1 MLFIE
6 GGVDAF
12 DALLYPEQNP
22 NNDYYIRNQLCN
34 FTSTLTDV
42 GRRFMEEAKNV
53 YEAYNS
59 FEALNAAKMA
69 LRAARNMFRPD
80 TIMYLDELESLQT
93 AKPIMQRWI
102 MAQPD
107 IRELYLEQRC
117 AGYPDSYYNVFG
129 NAIRDD
135 HYDFRRVMDAV
146 VVDNDDGWYVRYYP
160 DDLLDGDKDLSHIE
174 KVDILSTWDIVRMF
188 VEQGSK
194 DPTDPYGG
202 SL

>member
-22 NNDYYIRNQLCN
+22 VNDYYIQNQLNN
-34 FTSTLTDV
+34 FSQTLTNT
-42 GRRFMEEAKNV
+42 GRQFIEGAKAV
-53 YEAYNS
+53 YEQLNS
-59 FEALNAAKMA
+59 AESMRIAKAA
-69 LRAARNMFRPD
+69 LRAARGLFTPD
-80 TIMYLDELESLQT
+80 TIMYLDTVESMQT
-93 AKPIMQRWI
+93 AKSVMQRWI

-117 AGYPDSYYNVFG
+117 AGYPDTYHNVFG
-129 NAIRDD
+129 NVNYDD
-135 HYDFRRVMDAV
+135 HYDYRRVMDSIV
-146 VVDNDDGWYVRYYP
+146 VEDDDGWYVRYYP
-160 DDLLDGDKDLSHIE
+160 DDIIEGDRELTFIE
-174 KVDILSTWDIVRMF
+174 KVEILSTWDIVKMF
-188 VEQGSK
+188 VEAGKS